1 MAPPT
6 RLLIMTKTPIPGQ
19 VKTRLA
25 ASIGNDLAC
34 AVYQYLLKH
43 TAALCQAIEVDRHVF
58 YAPTIVNDDAF
69 PTHAY
74 TKVLQVDG
82 NLGAKMQA
90 AFAEAFAD
98 GMKRVVIIGSD
109 CYDLTPDLLTQAFEA
124 LENHDAVLG
133 PALDG
138 GYYLL
143 GLRQMIPSVFENKP
157 WSQPE
162 LLDVTTQELE
172 QQGYSYQRLVPLSDI
187 DYLKDLPLSIR
198 EHFGI

>member
-1 MAPPT
+1 MATPT
-6 RLLIMTKTPIPGQ
+6 RLLIMTKTPIPGK

-34 AVYQYLLKH
+34 AVYRYLLKH
-43 TAALCQAIEVDRHVF
+43 TATFCQALEVDRRVF
-58 YAPTIVNDDAF
+58 YAPTIVDNDAF
-69 PTHAY
+69 PSHAY
-74 TKVLQVDG
+74 SKVLQVDG
-82 NLGAKMQA
+82 DLGAKMQA
-90 AFAEAFAD
+90 AFVEAFAD
-98 GMKRVVIIGSD
+98 GMERVVIIGSD

-124 LENHDAVLG
+124 LQNHDAVFG

-162 LLDVTTQELE
+162 LLEATTQELD
-172 QQGYSYQRLVPLSDI
+172 QQGYSYQKLVPLSDI
-187 DYLKDLPLSIR
+187 DYLKDLPLVIR
-198 EHFGI
+198 EHFDI